1 MRFPFV
7 LRSRYDAD
15 TQALN
20 ADRNRLRQE
29 RDDARTERDAFQ
41 HTARLAARQ
50 FAEADATNR
59 RLNGRLL
66 ELGRRVSRLTEADP
80 DYAAALENRVARL
93 RTVGKR
99 ILTAYVAEKRR
110 ADRLQA
116 RVDDAVG
123 LHYGH
128 IEDSRRWQPGYQK
141 PKAGAS

>member
-1 MRFPFV
+1 MKLPFV
-7 LRSRYDAD
+7 SRAAYEAVC
-15 TQALN
+15 
-20 ADRNRLRQE
+20 ADRERIRGE
-29 RDDARTERDAFQ
+29 RDQFAKDRDAQ
-41 HTARLAARQ
+41 RYTGRLAARR

-128 IEDSRRWQPGYQK
+128 IEDSRKWQPGYQK